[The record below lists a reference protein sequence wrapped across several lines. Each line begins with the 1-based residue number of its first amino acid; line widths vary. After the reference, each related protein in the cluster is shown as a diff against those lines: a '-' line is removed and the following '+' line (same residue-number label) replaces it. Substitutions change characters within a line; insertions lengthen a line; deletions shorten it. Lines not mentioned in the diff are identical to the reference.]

1 VSGGCLGCGGQE
13 LRLLYHLP
21 EKGDAHIVVCNA
33 CDLVQL
39 EELPNAEALHE
50 LYADGYFE
58 GVGSDAGYE
67 EYANQE
73 KEYLA
78 TFDDDVNRIRDFV
91 AHGSVLDIGCGYGYF
106 VRQALSAGF
115 DAYGVDLSPD
125 GIREAEKH
133 VPGRVYRG
141 TLDDVD
147 ALTDRQF
154 DVIFASHLIEHI
166 PEPKAFVEGLIPRL
180 KDRGIVMFVTP
191 NIESWL
197 ARVSGRRWVSFKIP
211 EHVAY
216 YTPATISHLLESAG
230 LEIVAIDPAYQ
241 YYRLPFLMSK
251 IRELIHPIGRIVPGF
266 ERWAVARD
274 RMLRVTSGSL
284 RVIARRRSDAESLP
298 GSSPARC

>member
-1 VSGGCLGCGGQE
+1 MSEVCLGCGGQE

-21 EKGDAHIVVCNA
+21 DKGDARIVVCNA
-33 CDLVQL
+33 CNLSQL
-39 EELPNAEALHE
+39 EELPSPEEIEA

-58 GVGSDAGYE
+58 GVGSHAGYE

-91 AHGSVLDIGCGYGYF
+91 AHGSVLDVGCGYGYF
-106 VRQALSAGF
+106 VRRALAAGF
-115 DAYGVDLSPD
+115 DAYGVDLSQD

-133 VPGRVYRG
+133 APGRVFRG
-141 TLDDVD
+141 TLDEVA
-147 ALTDRQF
+147 ALEARRF

-166 PEPKAFVEGLIPRL
+166 PEPRAFVETLAQRL
-180 KDRGIVMFVTP
+180 NEGGIVMFVTP
-191 NIESWL
+191 NIESLL

-216 YTPATISHLLESAG
+216 YTPTTIGQLLESAG
-230 LEIVAIDPAYQ
+230 LEVVAVDPAYQ

-251 IRELIHPIGRIVPGF
+251 IRELVDPIGRLMPGF
-266 ERWAVARD
+266 EHWGSMRD
-274 RMLRVTSGSL
+274 RMVRVTSGSL
-284 RVIARRRSDAESLP
+284 RVIARRRADA
-298 GSSPARC
+298 GRA